1 MKLKLPA
8 VVKVFDYHE
17 FDNMPVLFKQMGLKV
32 KVKEVAFIQ
41 GEYVGIVYTG
51 RLADAKN
58 RSLINELKREEADD
72 EPWWT

>member
-17 FDNMPVLFKQMGLKV
+17 FDNMPTLFKQMGLKV

-58 RSLINELKREEADD
+58 RSLVNTLKREEAAD